1 MKWGFFYIKAA
12 VGEILFHLTVT
23 VNEIQLTSSDS
34 VDATFYSHVQCSPV
48 TQSHFGLDLSFY
60 REIWWDYSTTHT
72 EKRMKNEKE
81 FQKTILGFFGAQA
94 FREEFW
100 SGESFY
106 NNFKLLT
113 VQNNYFQ

>member
-1 MKWGFFYIKAA
+1 
-12 VGEILFHLTVT
+12 
-23 VNEIQLTSSDS
+23 
-34 VDATFYSHVQCSPV
+34 
-48 TQSHFGLDLSFY
+48 
-60 REIWWDYSTTHT
+60 
-72 EKRMKNEKE
+72 MKNEKE

-94 FREEFW
+94 FKEEFW

>member
-1 MKWGFFYIKAA
+1 
-12 VGEILFHLTVT
+12 
-23 VNEIQLTSSDS
+23 
-34 VDATFYSHVQCSPV
+34 
-48 TQSHFGLDLSFY
+48 
-60 REIWWDYSTTHT
+60 
-72 EKRMKNEKE
+72 MKNEKE
-81 FQKTILGFFGAQA
+81 FQKTILSFFGAQA